1 MPYYDWVKMKEMAIE
16 ATEKHKLLFMT
27 EVVCYLPCTYS
38 AFFNN
43 KMNEDE
49 DILQALADN
58 RVKIKVKIRK
68 RWEDSENVTAEIM
81 LYKLTADEEELRR
94 LSVTKSE
101 VTGEAGGPIKTENMN
116 FSKLSTDDLKKLE
129 ELAKLAGDSEGTE

>member
-1 MPYYDWVKMKEMAIE
+1 
-16 ATEKHKLLFMT
+16 
-27 EVVCYLPCTYS
+27 
-38 AFFNN
+38 
-43 KMNEDE
+43 MNEDE

-101 VTGEAGGPIKTENMN
+101 VSGTEGKPLDISIQVLGNDAPI
-116 FSKLSTDDLKKLE
+116 LE
-129 ELAKLAGDSEGTE
+129 EPNED

>member
-1 MPYYDWVKMKEMAIE
+1 MPHYDWVKMKEMAIE
-16 ATEKHKLLFMT
+16 ATEKHNLLFMT
-27 EVVCYLPCTYS
+27 EVVSYLPCTYS
-38 AFFNN
+38 SFFNN

-58 RVKIKVKIRK
+58 RVKVKVKIRK

-81 LYKLTADEEELRR
+81 LYKLAADEEELRR

-101 VTGEAGGPIKTENMN
+101 VTGAEGKPLDISIQVLGNDAPILDEPKDEM
-116 FSKLSTDDLKKLE
+116 
-129 ELAKLAGDSEGTE
+129 

>member
-27 EVVCYLPCTYS
+27 EVVSYLPCTYS

-49 DILQALADN
+49 DILQAFL
-58 RVKIKVKIRK
+58 
-68 RWEDSENVTAEIM
+68 
-81 LYKLTADEEELRR
+81 LLRR
-94 LSVTKSE
+94 QPNSDLSFANGFAALRHSLISINTLDCSFFAPTMMREQEKSLANCPGRSE
-101 VTGEAGGPIKTENMN
+101 LNASATRKLR
-116 FSKLSTDDLKKLE
+116 FSKNSFLH
-129 ELAKLAGDSEGTE
+129 AAASEPVSEC